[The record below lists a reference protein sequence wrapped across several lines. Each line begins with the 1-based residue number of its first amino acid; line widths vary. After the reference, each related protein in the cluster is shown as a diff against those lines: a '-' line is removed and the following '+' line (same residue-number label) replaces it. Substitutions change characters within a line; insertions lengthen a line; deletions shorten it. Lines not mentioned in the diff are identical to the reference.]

1 MFVNSALRDQRFE
14 LYYTQSFQYLG
25 TLKMDESTIFESA
38 ESEIRKKKIKAA
50 NPLAGQADDL
60 LARHAMLLPH
70 QGRVTNP

>member
-1 MFVNSALRDQRFE
+1 
-14 LYYTQSFQYLG
+14 
-25 TLKMDESTIFESA
+25 MDESTIFESA
-38 ESEIRKKKIKAA
+38 ESEIRKKKVKAA

>member
-1 MFVNSALRDQRFE
+1 MFVNSALRDLRFE
-14 LYYTQSFQYLG
+14 LYYSQSFQYLG
-25 TLKMDESTIFESA
+25 TLKMDESTIF

-70 QGRVTNP
+70 QGRVTNA